1 MSTKKQFLDDA
12 IDAEAS
18 EPELIFQDTEVENI
32 SLDEEN
38 VATRRSQT
46 TIRSDL
52 KQKMMKDFEENRAKI
67 ELTVRDTRMVSESK
81 RSEDA
86 DNREYDNFMK
96 LSRDKFADFIKL
108 KHDDEETFELSKI
121 RLMSDLASSLGNL
134 NFES

>member
-52 KQKMMKDFEENRAKI
+52 K
-67 ELTVRDTRMVSESK
+67 
-81 RSEDA
+81 
-86 DNREYDNFMK
+86 
-96 LSRDKFADFIKL
+96 
-108 KHDDEETFELSKI
+108 
-121 RLMSDLASSLGNL
+121 
-134 NFES
+134 